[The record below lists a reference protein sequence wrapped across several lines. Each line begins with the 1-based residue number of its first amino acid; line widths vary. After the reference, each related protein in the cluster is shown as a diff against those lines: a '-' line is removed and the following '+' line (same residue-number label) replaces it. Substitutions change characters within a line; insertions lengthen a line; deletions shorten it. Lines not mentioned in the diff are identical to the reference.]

1 QRISTMF
8 YFKYIAP
15 PPPTIVY
22 APERHRPIMDRLYA
36 AFGLAAEFRA
46 SSDAEAAAV
55 PARGHLTV
63 TLHRAWGFGEIHVE
77 IAGEDTATEIC
88 QAKRDLVET
97 DSVEVI
103 YLFLPLAQ
111 SATPALCAA
120 AEAEGFFWS
129 GVIPRAA
136 SGGDILCLQYLQT
149 TPDLGLIQIAGPAGR
164 ALLDYVAAE
173 RTRLTTS
180 HSG

>member
-1 QRISTMF
+1 MTCCGSI
-8 YFKYIAP
+8 
-15 PPPTIVY
+15 
-22 APERHRPIMDRLYA
+22 
-36 AFGLAAEFRA
+36 
-46 SSDAEAAAV
+46 
-55 PARGHLTV
+55 
-63 TLHRAWGFGEIHVE
+63 EIHVE
-77 IAGEDTATEIC
+77 IAGKDTATQIC

-111 SATPALCAA
+111 SDTPALCAA

-129 GVIPRAA
+129 GVIPRSA
-136 SGGDILCLQYLQT
+136 SDGDILCLQYLQT

-180 HSG
+180 HAG